1 MHQTLRVLIA
11 VSAAGLA
18 TGSGACSSSTS
29 PSAQQ
34 MTLSF
39 SSQSPVAAGSASS
52 RGPNFSITVASGAN
66 TVVITK
72 AQIVARKFE
81 LKSVSGG
88 SCPETDIRG
97 DSCEEMK
104 LGPML
109 VDLPLGA
116 GTTTTTPL
124 PISVPAGTYR
134 ELEMQIH
141 RPVSNPLDVAFTLA
155 NPLFAGISIRVEG
168 TFNGTPFVF
177 TSPLTAELELAFSPA
192 ITVAATGGNITVQID
207 VASWFKTAAGAVI
220 DPATANAGGVN
231 ENTVRET
238 IKRSFHALDD
248 SNRDGK

>member
-1 MHQTLRVLIA
+1 MHPTFRVLITA
-11 VSAAGLA
+11 SAAGLA
-18 TGSGACSSSTS
+18 IGSAACSSSTA

-34 MTLSF
+34 MTLAF
-39 SSQSPVAAGSASS
+39 SSQSPVAASGASLRS
-52 RGPNFSITVASGAN
+52 PNFSITVASGAN

-72 AQIVARKFE
+72 AQIVVRKLE

-88 SCPETDIRG
+88 SCPETDSHG

-104 LGPML
+104 YAPML
-109 VDLPLGA
+109 VDLLLGP
-116 GTTTTTPL
+116 GTTTPL
-124 PISVPAGTYR
+124 AITIPAGTYR

-141 RPVSNPLDVAFTLA
+141 RPVSDALDQAFKLA
-155 NPLFAGISIRVEG
+155 NPLFADISIRVEG

-177 TSPLTAELELAFSPA
+177 TSPLSAELELEFNPA
-192 ITVAATGGNITVQID
+192 LTVATAGGNITVQID
-207 VASWFKTAAGAVI
+207 VATWFKTAAGAVI

-248 SNRDGK
+248 GNRDGK